1 MGLRAATRGN
11 TTLPMIP
18 TRIPD
23 FFVIGAQ
30 KAGTTSLYEYLRQH
44 PQIYMSP
51 IKEPSY
57 FAPEQCPGGPE
68 FTWESYLHL
77 FAGAG
82 TELALGE
89 ATATYLWSAAAP
101 LRIAVRIPEARIVI
115 ILRNPI
121 DRAFSQ
127 YLHML
132 TEGVT
137 RRSFRAQIS
146 VSLRQPEMRFSH
158 TWPFLELGL
167 YHQQVARYLRQ
178 FPRSKVHIC
187 YYEEFARSPLRVMSE
202 LYAFLGVDPAYE
214 PDVTHRYN
222 EPRVPKAAA
231 AVYVLRKSGV
241 WRALRA
247 ITPPRQRAALR
258 SAAVRSRDS
267 LTIDPADH
275 DFLAA
280 YYHHDVEQL
289 SCLLGRDLTPWL
301 APVRL

>member
-1 MGLRAATRGN
+1 MA
-11 TTLPMIP
+11 IP
-18 TRIPD
+18 ARIPD
-23 FFVIGAQ
+23 FFVVGAQ

-57 FAPEQCPGGPE
+57 FAPEQCAGGPV
-68 FTWESYLHL
+68 FTWDSYLRL

-82 TELALGE
+82 TERALGE

-101 LRIAVRIPEARIVI
+101 LGIAARIPEARIVM
-115 ILRNPI
+115 ILRSPI

-137 RRSFRAQIS
+137 RRSFRAQIA
-146 VSLRQPEMRFSH
+146 VSLRQPETRFSH

-178 FPRSKVHIC
+178 FPRANIHIC
-187 YYEEFARSPLRVMSE
+187 YYEEFALSPLRVMSE
-202 LYAFLGVDPAYE
+202 LYAFLGVDPAYT
-214 PDVTHRYN
+214 PDVTHRHN
-222 EPRVPKAAA
+222 EPRVPRAAA
-231 AVYVLRKSGV
+231 AVYVLRRCGM

-247 ITPPRQRAALR
+247 LTPPRLRSALR

-267 LTIDPADH
+267 LTIDPAAH
-275 DFLAA
+275 EFLAA
-280 YYHHDVEQL
+280 YYRHDVEQL
-289 SCLLGRDLTPWL
+289 SFLLDRDLTHWL
-301 APVRL
+301 APVRR

>member
-1 MGLRAATRGN
+1 MT
-11 TTLPMIP
+11 P
-18 TRIPD
+18 TRIPN
-23 FFVIGAQ
+23 FFLVGAQ

-51 IKEPSY
+51 VKEPSY
-57 FAPEQCPGGPE
+57 FAPEQCAGGPV

-77 FAGAG
+77 FAGAS

-101 LRIAVRIPEARIVI
+101 LGIAARIPEARIVI
-115 ILRNPI
+115 ILRSPI
-121 DRAFSQ
+121 DRAYSQ

-137 RRSFRAQIS
+137 RRSFRAQIA
-146 VSLRQPEMRFSH
+146 VSLRHPETRFSH
-158 TWPFLELGL
+158 TWPFLELGM
-167 YHQQVARYLRQ
+167 YHQQVTRYLRQ
-178 FPRSKVHIC
+178 FPRYNIHIC

-214 PDVTHRYN
+214 PDVTRRYN

-231 AVYVLRKSGV
+231 TVYVLRRSGV

-247 ITPPRQRAALR
+247 LTPPRLRSALR
-258 SAAVRSRDS
+258 SAALRSRDS
-267 LTIDPADH
+267 LTIDPVDH
-275 DFLAA
+275 DFLAD
-280 YYHHDVEQL
+280 YYRHDVEQL
-289 SCLLGRDLTPWL
+289 SSLLDRDLTPWL
-301 APVRL
+301 APVRR